1 MTRRVPASAEGLLRR
16 FGAHTASW
24 VLLEGGK
31 CYLTRRGV
39 EGFIAWETRVGC
51 PVIAGDP
58 VCAPGDAAALISALR
73 RRSLPRPVFAYA
85 ATPALRAGW
94 ASAGFGAVPVGAEPV
109 FDPRR
114 FTLAG
119 GARATVRA
127 AVNHATRAGV
137 SVVEHHPHAPGA
149 AARNAEL
156 EDISALW
163 LAGKGRDELGF
174 LLGQPQLN
182 VPTAKRYFVAR
193 GTRVEGF
200 LVCEPVWARQGWYL
214 DVTRRRPDAPRG
226 TMELLVAETLRILG
240 SEGVP
245 FASMGLS
252 PLARLDAADAPPSDS
267 PRLSALLAEA
277 FGRLTSPYDFR
288 DLARYKA
295 KFAPD
300 AWEHRLLCYSGPV
313 AERLARFALERALRH
328 APPREVPR
336 PPGAAADLPR

>member
-1 MTRRVPASAEGLLRR
+1 MTGRVPANAEDLLRR

-24 VLLEGGK
+24 VLLEGRK

-39 EGFIAWETRVGC
+39 EGFVAWETRVGC

-58 VCAPGDAAALISALR
+58 VCDPRDAATLISAVR
-73 RRSLPRPVFAYA
+73 RRSVPRPVFAYA
-85 ATPALRAGW
+85 ASPALRAAW
-94 ASAGFGAVPVGAEPV
+94 ASAGFGAVPIGAEPV

-127 AVNHATRAGV
+127 AVNHATRSGL
-137 SVVEHHPHAPGA
+137 SVVEHHPQSAGA
-149 AARNAEL
+149 KGRNAEL
-156 EDISALW
+156 EEISALW
-163 LAGKGRDELGF
+163 LAGKGSDELGF

-182 VPTAKRYFVAR
+182 VPTAKRYFVAQ

-226 TMELLVAETLRILG
+226 TMELLVTETLRLLG
-240 SEGVP
+240 TEGVP

-252 PLARLDAADAPPSDS
+252 PLARLDAPDAPPSDS

-277 FGRLTSPYDFR
+277 FGRLTTPYDFR

-300 AWEHRLLCYSGPV
+300 VWEHRLLCYSGPL
-313 AERLARFALERALRH
+313 AERLARFALERALRR
-328 APPREVPR
+328 APPREVR
-336 PPGAAADLPR
+336 TPPTESVGSAR